1 MNISKKNKKITIQ
14 RYDSDKEE
22 YVDNL
27 TLWAEMKAHKW
38 KNVVIAGNYA
48 SELLQEVIVWKNDKI
63 EKDCRVKYNNKILDV
78 LNAYSTEKETIII
91 CRNLVM

>member
-14 RYDSDKEE
+14 RYDSDKGE

-38 KNVVIAGNYA
+38 KNVVVDGNYA

-63 EKDCRVKYNNKILDV
+63 EKNCRIKYSDKTLDIIDV
-78 LNAYSTEKETIII
+78 YSTEKETTMI

>member
-38 KNVVIAGNYA
+38 KNVVVAGNYA

-63 EKDCRVKYNNKILDV
+63 EKGCRVKYNNKILDV

-91 CRNLVM
+91 CRNLVS

>member
-63 EKDCRVKYNNKILDV
+63 EKGCRVKYNNKILDV

>member
-38 KNVVIAGNYA
+38 KNVVVAGNYA

-63 EKDCRVKYNNKILDV
+63 EKGCRVKYNNKILDV